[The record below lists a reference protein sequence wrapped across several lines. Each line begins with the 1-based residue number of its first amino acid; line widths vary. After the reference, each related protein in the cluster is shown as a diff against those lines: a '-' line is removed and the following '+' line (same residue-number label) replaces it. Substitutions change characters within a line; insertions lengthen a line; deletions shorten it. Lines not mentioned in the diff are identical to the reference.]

1 MTMWVTN
8 DIIKWSLRLCCRRFP
23 WKRSSIP
30 VLASIKG
37 SSLSRNGFTGF
48 WGGRLNQSCPSGTL
62 STTRFYSCGEKDNED
77 LKDSNSL
84 TTENSLST
92 GELNKTS
99 SEQRQR
105 TSPFLELLHRC
116 NSPSDVLDLA
126 SKYTPTNRQ
135 VSQCLSRIWF
145 STKKLSD
152 EQRRYELQLMFEH
165 PEFENLLQKAT
176 RSIQYMRNEDVA
188 YSLLSV
194 VNLGLAQRSR
204 VIQTFLRTC
213 QERLND
219 FDEKALSILASAL
232 ERMKASQNVDALKEG
247 MRLVVE
253 ARLPEIQN
261 VLALQTM
268 MRLLGR
274 DAPRELKQKLERK
287 ALSMTDQF
295 SLPNAQHMIFTM
307 ATIGFHSKPLLKFCS
322 DKIKDNLHD
331 IPFNIL
337 YNILQ
342 SYKELLYR
350 DIDLLTSISDHVAS
364 TFDIW
369 TNKQLVFFL
378 SAFKD
383 RLFCPTSLMEPF
395 TEKVIAN
402 PDALTLKDLLSVL
415 AVYSSLNY
423 DLRHQRQAFLDSLS
437 HALISYLPKMSGLE
451 LLKAAYYLCGMNHF
465 PSALLEQLLTSS
477 TLEQLASTSF
487 TKSKERMFQRVDI
500 CLRLDR
506 PLLPQPLTVPLSV
519 LGNPTPN
526 PLVNPRL
533 SKSLQS
539 VVADQANA
547 TLQEML
553 VVENFYVI
561 DGVVTRPLPNQPC
574 VTETSSI
581 SPAECSQRIAVIYT
595 PNSSFCFGT
604 SHPRGPLALQIRHL
618 KILGYT
624 PVLATEQLL
633 QSSSEEEMTD
643 KMRGLV
649 FPEHASDAQPQV
661 GDVES

>member
-1 MTMWVTN
+1 IFKICTTSVTPRRCTR
-8 DIIKWSLRLCCRRFP
+8 WSRLSAE
-23 WKRSSIP
+23 SS
-30 VLASIKG
+30 V
-37 SSLSRNGFTGF
+37 
-48 WGGRLNQSCPSGTL
+48 CPSGTL

-423 DLRHQRQAFLDSLS
+423 DLRFLDSLS

-477 TLEQLASTSF
+477 TLEQLLGCISF
-487 TKSKERMFQRVDI
+487 VLDI

-533 SKSLQS
+533 SKSLVTGS
-539 VVADQANA
+539 FNWSNIGTNICVI
-547 TLQEML
+547 TL
-553 VVENFYVI
+553 Y
-561 DGVVTRPLPNQPC
+561 
-574 VTETSSI
+574 
-581 SPAECSQRIAVIYT
+581 Y
-595 PNSSFCFGT
+595 FCFGT

>member
-1 MTMWVTN
+1 MTIWVTN
-8 DIIKWSLRLCCRRFP
+8 YIIKWSLRLCCRRFP
-23 WKRSSIP
+23 WKRSSIS
-30 VLASIKG
+30 VLASIKD
-37 SSLSRNGFTGF
+37 SSLSRNGFTNGF
-48 WGGRLNQSCPSGTL
+48 WGGRLYQSRLSGTL
-62 STTRFYSCGEKDNED
+62 STTRFYSYGEKDNDD

-84 TTENSLST
+84 TTDNSLST
-92 GELNKTS
+92 DELNKTS

-105 TSPFLELLHRC
+105 TSPFLELLRGC
-116 NSPSDVLDLA
+116 NSPSDVLDLT
-126 SKYTPTNRQ
+126 SKYAPTNRQ
-135 VSQCLSRIWF
+135 VSQCLSHMWF

-152 EQRRYELQLMFEH
+152 EQQRYELQLMFEH
-165 PEFENLLQKAT
+165 PEFENLLQRVT
-176 RSIQYMRNEDVA
+176 RSIQYMHNKDVA

-194 VNLGLAQRSR
+194 INLGVAQRSR
-204 VIQTFLRTC
+204 VIQTLLRTC

-253 ARLPEIQN
+253 GRLPEIQN

-295 SLPNAQHMIFTM
+295 SLPNAQHMVFTM
-307 ATIGFHSKPLLKFCS
+307 ATVGFHSKPLLKFCS
-322 DKIKDNLHD
+322 DKIKDNLHH

-337 YNILQ
+337 YKILQ

-350 DIDLLTSISDHVAS
+350 DTNLLTSISDHVAS

-378 SAFKD
+378 CAFKD
-383 RLFCPTSLMEPF
+383 RLFCPTSLMERYA
-395 TEKVIAN
+395 EKVIAN

-415 AVYSSLNY
+415 TVYSSLNY
-423 DLRHQRQAFLDSLS
+423 DLQHQRQAFLDSLS
-437 HALISYLPKMSGLE
+437 HALISYLPTMSGLE
-451 LLKAAYYLCGMNHF
+451 LLKAAHYLCGMNHF
-465 PSALLEQLLTSS
+465 PSALLEQLLSS
-477 TLEQLASTSF
+477 TASF

-506 PLLPQPLTVPLSV
+506 PPLPQPLIVPPSV

-526 PLVNPRL
+526 PSVNPLL

-561 DGVVTRPLPNQPC
+561 DGVVTKPLPNQPC
-574 VTETSSI
+574 VTETSSM
-581 SPAECSQRIAVIYT
+581 SPAESSQRIAVIYT

-618 KILGYT
+618 KILGYA
-624 PVLATEQLL
+624 PVLVTEQLL

-643 KMRGLV
+643 KMRGLI
-649 FPEHASDAQPQV
+649 FPEHASEAQPQ
-661 GDVES
+661 